1 MERGIKRRRDL
12 GIGEVRE
19 RKKVC
24 GGFVKGSLPPAL
36 KKKAHGEDNVATSC
50 RAASICRE
58 EGEGRGSGVV
68 PDLIDGTIWK
78 RREAGSLMSLRID
91 EDKMGP
97 GSGGNNLWAACC
109 SLWAASPARP
119 ASDRRFPHLP
129 PSGSASPLQ
138 PG

>member
-1 MERGIKRRRDL
+1 MERGIKTRRDL
-12 GIGEVRE
+12 GIGEVKE

-36 KKKAHGEDNVATSC
+36 KKAHGEDNVAPSC
-50 RAASICRE
+50 RAASICR

-68 PDLIDGTIWK
+68 PDVIDGTIWR

-97 GSGGNNLWAACC
+97 GSGGNNSGCVL
-109 SLWAASPARP
+109 LLMGRVP
-119 ASDRRFPHLP
+119 
-129 PSGSASPLQ
+129 GSARL
-138 PG
+138 